1 MVSTNATVTALV
13 VDYMHR
19 EKLSQQ
25 RLGDRIGLAQEAVSR
40 RLRGATDWT
49 LNDVDLLILAG
60 VDLPVTALGMD
71 EAVTL

>member
-49 LNDVDLLILAG
+49 LDEIDLLILAG
-60 VDLPVTALGMD
+60 VEIPAL
-71 EAVTL
+71 EHK

>member
-1 MVSTNATVTALV
+1 MISTNATVTALV

-49 LNDVDLLILAG
+49 LNEIDLLILAG

-71 EAVTL
+71 EAVAR

>member
-60 VDLPVTALGMD
+60 VEITAL
-71 EAVTL
+71 EHK

>member
-60 VDLPVTALGMD
+60 VEIPAL
-71 EAVTL
+71 EHK

>member
-1 MVSTNATVTALV
+1 MVSTNAIVTALV

-49 LNDVDLLILAG
+49 LNDVDLLTLAG
-60 VDLPVTALGMD
+60 VEIP
-71 EAVTL
+71 TLEHK

>member
-1 MVSTNATVTALV
+1 MVSTNANVTALV

-60 VDLPVTALGMD
+60 VEIP
-71 EAVTL
+71 TLEHK

>member
-60 VDLPVTALGMD
+60 VDLSVTALGMD

>member
-1 MVSTNATVTALV
+1 MVSTNANVTALV

-40 RLRGATDWT
+40 RLRGVTDWT

>member
-60 VDLPVTALGMD
+60 VEIPALA
-71 EAVTL
+71 AVDGVR